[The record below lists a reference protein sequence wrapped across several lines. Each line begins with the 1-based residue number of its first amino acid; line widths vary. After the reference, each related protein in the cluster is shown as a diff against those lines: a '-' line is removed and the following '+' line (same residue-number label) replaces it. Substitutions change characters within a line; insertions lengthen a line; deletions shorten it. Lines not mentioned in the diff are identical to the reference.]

1 MKARIEVL
9 RRILEFRRA
18 RAIPGTGLWTLLPG
32 AGIDESYRIIEST
45 PCGGSAAKVEES
57 GMAVVASI
65 KDFNRISDTIWEIPV
80 TYKEGMRVPARIFA
94 TEKLLQEMDEGVIE
108 QVTNVATL
116 PGIVKYSYCMPDGHW
131 GYGFP
136 IGGVAAMD
144 VRDGVISPGGIG
156 FDVNCGMRLVLTNL
170 SYGEVKPHLRDL
182 VDRLFARVPAG
193 VGSSGFVKISQDEFR
208 RAVELGSRW
217 CLENGY
223 GWKEDLERTE
233 EMGCIPGADSSK
245 ISRKAVERGFKQ
257 IGTLGSGNHYLEI
270 QVLKPENIYDEKLA
284 RAFGL
289 TVPDQVVV
297 MFHCGSR
304 GFGHQVAT
312 DYLQLFLKVMEKK
325 YGIRILDRE
334 LACAPFHS
342 PEGQDYFAAM
352 KCAINMSFANRQVIL
367 HRVREVFSEVFHKDP
382 ADLGLRQVYDVA
394 HNTAKIETHVVDGQK
409 RQLLVHRKGAT
420 RAFGPG
426 AEDLPEIYRKTGQ
439 PVILG
444 GSMETGSYLLAGVET
459 GAQTFFSTA
468 HGSGR
473 TMSRRQAKKMFQG
486 KKLQQDMEGRG
497 IYVRTVSY
505 AGLAE
510 EAGPAYKD
518 IDNVVKATELAGI
531 SRRVARFAPV
541 GNVKG

>member
-1 MKARIEVL
+1 MPL
-9 RRILEFRRA
+9 P
-18 RAIPGTGLWTLLPG
+18 PG
-32 AGIDESYRIIEST
+32 IR
-45 PCGGSAAKVEES
+45 
-57 GMAVVASI
+57 
-65 KDFNRISDTIWEIPV
+65 RISDTVWELPPD
-80 TYKEGMRVPARIFA
+80 YKEGMRVPARIYA
-94 TEKLLQEMDEGVIE
+94 TEKLMGEMDAGVID

-116 PGIVKYSYCMPDGHW
+116 PGIVRHAYCMPDGHW

-144 VRDGVISPGGIG
+144 TRTGVISPGGIG

-170 SYGEVKPHLRDL
+170 TFGDIKEHLRDL

-193 VGSSGFVKISQDEFR
+193 VGGSGFLKISQDEFR
-208 RAVELGSRW
+208 EAVEQGAEW
-217 CLENGY
+217 CVKRGY

-233 EMGCIPGADSSK
+233 EFGRSRGADATK
-245 ISRKAVERGFKQ
+245 ISQKAVDRGYKQ

-270 QVLKPENIYDEKLA
+270 QVTKKENIFDPELA
-284 RAFGL
+284 EAFGL
-289 TVPDQVVV
+289 TIPDQVVV

-312 DYLQLFLKVMEKK
+312 DYLQLFLKVMEPR
-325 YGIRILDRE
+325 YGIKILDRE

-367 HRVREVFSEVFHKDP
+367 HRIREVFSEVLRKDP
-382 ADLGLRQVYDVA
+382 RDLGLHQVYDVA
-394 HNTAKIETHVVDGQK
+394 HNTAKLEDHVVDGAK

-426 AEDLPEIYRKTGQ
+426 GEGLPAIYSKTGQ
-439 PVILG
+439 PVIIG
-444 GSMETGSYLLAGVET
+444 GSMETGSYLLAGVAS

-473 TMSRRQAKKMFQG
+473 TMSRGKAKKLFKG
-486 KKLQQDMEGRG
+486 KKLQHDMEQRG
-497 IYVRTVSY
+497 IYVRTASY

-518 IDNVVKATELAGI
+518 IDEVVEATEAAGI
-531 SRRVARFAPV
+531 SKRVARFVPV